1 MAKSYATSNSLLAL
15 IYNATNW
22 QYVAD
27 NTATTP
33 ATYIQVALHTAAIA
47 PGDAQTVSEA
57 TYGNYGR
64 VNISRATGAGGWLAP
79 SLGVT
84 KNVTL
89 TQFGECNGGTNTIE
103 WVSVGISGV
112 VLHAGALSSPRTIT
126 AGIQPQFAAEAL
138 IITET

>member
-1 MAKSYATSNSLLAL
+1 MAKSTATANSLLAL

-33 ATYIQVALHTAAIA
+33 ATYLEVALHTAAVG
-47 PGDAQTVSEA
+47 PGVPQNTSEGG
-57 TYGNYGR
+57 YSNYAR
-64 VNISRATGAGGWLAP
+64 VQVNRATGAGGWLAP
-79 SLGVT
+79 SNGAV
-84 KNVTL
+84 KNTSL
-89 TQFGECNGGTNTIE
+89 IQFLECNGGTATIE

-112 VLHAGALSSPRTIT
+112 ILHAGALAAPRTISN
-126 AGIQPQFAAEAL
+126 GIQPQFAAEAL